1 MQRLKADIREQED
14 QLNNQPGVNLETVYR
29 SLLKI
34 VAHWGETP
42 YTEGRLR
49 QTAERELDDPADPAS
64 DVNTSQG

>member
-34 VAHWGETP
+34 VARLGETP
-42 YTEGRLR
+42 YTDTMLR
-49 QTAERELDDPADPAS
+49 QNAERELDDLADPAS
-64 DVNTSQG
+64 EIDTTQG